1 MVQIDPHISWGNI
14 ITWAGGLVSVF
25 VIWARWA
32 SYVTRVVDRVEV
44 VEKAQVKQQ
53 VALDEMIKLG
63 VLTNQAQLDR
73 RVTAVEACMMQI
85 PKIST
90 DLEWIK
96 QKLNVDT
103 HRT

>member
-14 ITWAGGLVSVF
+14 ITWIGGVISIF
-25 VIWARWA
+25 VVWAKWA
-32 SYVTRVVDRVEV
+32 AYVTRVVDRVEA

-96 QKLNVDT
+96 QKLNVE
-103 HRT
+103 RT